1 MSSDL
6 QPATASSDEQQRATI
21 TPPIATQQDLESS
34 FLSQNLDHDTSI
46 SSVENGEKHPKARR
60 KRTTAKDKMI
70 LEEAYSRNPKPDKQ
84 ARLEIVE
91 RVSLNE
97 KEVQI
102 WFQNRR
108 QNDRRKSRPLSPQEI
123 AALRYNGSQNVGE
136 SFIPQVM
143 NGAPELAVFS
153 VSDTSAPPPLLAAV
167 PSTSPSQIAPNPSSL
182 PPNIPETPVAPV
194 PPRALPEATPPQ
206 LQNQEVSFSSSQ
218 ESLPASQSFSSSVG
232 YLANRWNIGSSFTS
246 TPPSHG
252 SGVEETPKSENYTP
266 SSSSPHTS
274 QSGSQPRSHV
284 RLSLSLEGKAE
295 LVSNDASPSRQP
307 PPRPSSTIDIL
318 PQPRPRSLQRS
329 HSAMPSITLPP
340 ISALTNS
347 LPPPRLHRGR
357 SRDVHAWESCADADT
372 HDQLTEQAEHES
384 TGSAIAAI
392 TLLRSSSGVLQSSG
406 TKRNASLSRSTQRPQ
421 QAKRAKLG
429 RASSSIARLENVV
442 NSSDKLKND
451 TDDCG
456 KVKVSMLVSPT
467 DSDKENWSPDE
478 DGNSDSYRQR
488 RPLPSG
494 APPIKSQ
501 NARRLGRILEGAK
514 GPTLLGVDRH
524 HFSPAPRR
532 GGRGVVEIFEDSR
545 DPDVR
550 KPNEPDVEKFMRG
563 DVSPSKKGDMD
574 CVAGLLSLSQ
584 GAWR

>member
-21 TPPIATQQDLESS
+21 TPPIVTQQDLESS

-153 VSDTSAPPPLLAAV
+153 VSETPAPPPLLAAV
-167 PSTSPSQIAPNPSSL
+167 PSTSPSQIAPNPSL
-182 PPNIPETPVAPV
+182 TPNIPETPVAPV
-194 PPRALPEATPPQ
+194 PPRALVEATPPQ
-206 LQNQEVSFSSSQ
+206 LPNQEASFSSSQ

-232 YLANRWNIGSSFTS
+232 YLANRWNIGSSFNS

-252 SGVEETPKSENYTP
+252 SGVEDTPKSENYI

-307 PPRPSSTIDIL
+307 PPRPSSTTDTL

-347 LPPPRLHRGR
+347 LPLHGCSGGGRVTFMLGSRAQTRIRTISSRNRLSMNR
-357 SRDVHAWESCADADT
+357 
-372 HDQLTEQAEHES
+372 QA
-384 TGSAIAAI
+384 
-392 TLLRSSSGVLQSSG
+392 
-406 TKRNASLSRSTQRPQ
+406 
-421 QAKRAKLG
+421 
-429 RASSSIARLENVV
+429 
-442 NSSDKLKND
+442 
-451 TDDCG
+451 
-456 KVKVSMLVSPT
+456 
-467 DSDKENWSPDE
+467 
-478 DGNSDSYRQR
+478 
-488 RPLPSG
+488 LPSQPSPSCVHPV
-494 APPIKSQ
+494 ACYNQAVLSVMPPCLDQRNDHSK
-501 NARRLGRILEGAK
+501 RRE
-514 GPTLLGVDRH
+514 PSWVE
-524 HFSPAPRR
+524 PAPALR
-532 GGRGVVEIFEDSR
+532 VLKMPYTAQTS
-545 DPDVR
+545 
-550 KPNEPDVEKFMRG
+550 
-563 DVSPSKKGDMD
+563 
-574 CVAGLLSLSQ
+574 
-584 GAWR
+584 

>member
-6 QPATASSDEQQRATI
+6 QPATASSEEQQRATI

-34 FLSQNLDHDTSI
+34 FLSQNSDHDTSI

-153 VSDTSAPPPLLAAV
+153 VSETPAPPPLLAAV
-167 PSTSPSQIAPNPSSL
+167 PSTSPSQIAPNPAPNPSL
-182 PPNIPETPVAPV
+182 PPNIPETPAAPV

-206 LQNQEVSFSSSQ
+206 LSNQEASFSSSQ

-232 YLANRWNIGSSFTS
+232 YLANRWNIGSSFNS

-252 SGVEETPKSENYTP
+252 SGVEETPKSENYI

-307 PPRPSSTIDIL
+307 PPRPSSTIDTL

-347 LPPPRLHRGR
+347 LPLHGCSGGGRVTFMLGSHAQTRIHTISSRNRLSMNRQVLP
-357 SRDVHAWESCADADT
+357 SSQPSPSCALPVACYSLAVLSVMPRCLGQRND
-372 HDQLTEQAEHES
+372 HSKRREPSWAE
-384 TGSAIAAI
+384 
-392 TLLRSSSGVLQSSG
+392 
-406 TKRNASLSRSTQRPQ
+406 
-421 QAKRAKLG
+421 
-429 RASSSIARLENVV
+429 
-442 NSSDKLKND
+442 
-451 TDDCG
+451 
-456 KVKVSMLVSPT
+456 
-467 DSDKENWSPDE
+467 
-478 DGNSDSYRQR
+478 
-488 RPLPSG
+488 
-494 APPIKSQ
+494 
-501 NARRLGRILEGAK
+501 
-514 GPTLLGVDRH
+514 
-524 HFSPAPRR
+524 PAPALR
-532 GGRGVVEIFEDSR
+532 VLKTSYIAQTS
-545 DPDVR
+545 
-550 KPNEPDVEKFMRG
+550 
-563 DVSPSKKGDMD
+563 
-574 CVAGLLSLSQ
+574 
-584 GAWR
+584 